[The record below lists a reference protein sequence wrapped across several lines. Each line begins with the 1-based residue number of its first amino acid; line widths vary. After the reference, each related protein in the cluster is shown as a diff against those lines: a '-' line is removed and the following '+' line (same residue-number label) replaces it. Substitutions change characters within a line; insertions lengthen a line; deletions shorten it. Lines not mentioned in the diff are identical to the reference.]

1 MSASGHDHP
10 ELGPPELI
18 EVADGVFAYVQPDG
32 SWYINNT
39 GFVVGPSSVISIDG
53 CATERR
59 TRAYLDRIASVSKA
73 PVTMLVNTHHHGDHT
88 YGNSLFGAAT
98 IIAHE
103 KCRAEMIAS
112 GMPGNT
118 GIWEPVDWGGLT
130 LAPPT
135 LTFADRVRL
144 WSGDRPLDLSYVGQ
158 AAHTSNDSLVWLPE
172 QEVLFCGDLLFNGG
186 TPFLL
191 MGSVRGAIDVLTK
204 VVAPIPA
211 RVIVPGHGA
220 PCDHQLIGTIVGYL
234 EFVLAVAREG
244 HRRGPAAA
252 GTGPPDR
259 PGRVRRLAGPR
270 AHRRQ
275 PAPRLR
281 GPRRAR
287 RARRDRRDRG
297 ADRHDRVQR
306 GPALVLLRI
315 ALGGYPPAGQPRLR
329 LDRQG

>member
-1 MSASGHDHP
+1 MSASSHDHP

-39 GFVVGPSSVISIDG
+39 GFVVGPSSVISIDA
-53 CATERR
+53 CSTERR

-73 PVTMLVNTHHHGDHT
+73 PVGMLINTHHHGDHT

-98 IIAHE
+98 IIAQE
-103 KCRAEMIAS
+103 KCREEMIAF
-112 GMPGNT
+112 GIPGNI
-118 GIWEPVDWGGLT
+118 GIWEPVDWGNVT

-144 WSGDRPLDLSYVGQ
+144 WSGDRPVEVSYVGQ

-191 MGSVRGAIDVLTK
+191 MGSVRGAIDVLTN
-204 VVAPIPA
+204 VVAPVPA

-220 PCDHQLIGTIVGYL
+220 PCDHKLIGTVVGYL
-234 EFVLAVAREG
+234 EFVLATAQKGIDAGLSPLELARETDLG
-244 HRRGPAAA
+244 EYDGWLDRERIVGNLHRAYADLGAA
-252 GTGPPDR
+252 D
-259 PGRVRRLAGPR
+259 
-270 AHRRQ
+270 
-275 PAPRLR
+275 
-281 GPRRAR
+281 
-287 RARRDRRDRG
+287 G
-297 ADRHDRVQR
+297 ADMLA
-306 GPALVLLRI
+306 ALTDMV
-315 ALGGYPPAGQPRLR
+315 AFNGGQPLSCYA
-329 LDRQG
+329 